1 MNYEMLF
8 DDTLV
13 WGALERMWLAPFF
26 VVAAAAVIFGY
37 ITYRRRLKVLAH
49 ALHVRSMLP
58 GYAPWRGATKLVLLL
73 VAIVSLFLALLQ
85 PQWGRKEVSVQQ
97 EGRDI
102 LIALDI
108 SRSMQA
114 KDVKPSRL
122 SFVKLKIRKLLD
134 KLSFERVGLILFSG
148 SAFVQCPLTA
158 DYKTFLMF
166 LEHVNTETIS
176 SGTTAIGTAVTK
188 ASEVFKRSKNRKN
201 KLVLL
206 ITDGEDFVS
215 NTKRIADQVRREGVT
230 VLSWGVGTLEGAPVP
245 LYDAYGRQQGH
256 AKHKDG
262 SLATSKL
269 NEELLKDVSE
279 SIGGS
284 YERVMQD
291 DGDIVRI
298 AEKLDQYEREHF
310 DERNMSAYHDQYP
323 WLLFVTWVCLAMEWL
338 L

>member
-8 DDTLV
+8 DDSLV
-13 WGALERMWLAPFF
+13 WGALERVWLAPFF
-26 VVAAAAVIFGY
+26 LLAAAAVLFGY

-49 ALHVRSMLP
+49 SRHVRAMLP
-58 GYAPWRGATKLVLLL
+58 GYAPWRGFTKLILLL
-73 VAIVSLFLALLQ
+73 VAIISLFIAVLQ
-85 PQWGRKEVSVQQ
+85 PQWGRKQISVQQ

-122 SFVKLKIRKLLD
+122 SFVKLKIRKLLE
-134 KLSFERVGLILFSG
+134 KLAFERVGLILFSG
-148 SAFVQCPLTA
+148 GAFVQCPLTA

-166 LEHVNTETIS
+166 LEHVTTESIS

-188 ASEVFKRSKNRKN
+188 ASDVFKRSKNRKN

-215 NTKRIADQVRREGVT
+215 NTKKIADQVSREGIT
-230 VLSWGVGTLEGAPVP
+230 VLSWGVGTPEGAPVP
-245 LYDAYGRQQGH
+245 LYDAHGQSQGH
-256 AKHKDG
+256 AKNKDG

-269 NEELLKDVSE
+269 NEELLREVSE
-279 SIGGS
+279 KLGGS
-284 YERVMQD
+284 YERVTQD
-291 DGDIVRI
+291 DGDIGRI
-298 AEKLDQYEREHF
+298 AATLDEYERELF

-323 WLLFVTWVCLAMEWL
+323 WLLLVTWVCLLMEWL